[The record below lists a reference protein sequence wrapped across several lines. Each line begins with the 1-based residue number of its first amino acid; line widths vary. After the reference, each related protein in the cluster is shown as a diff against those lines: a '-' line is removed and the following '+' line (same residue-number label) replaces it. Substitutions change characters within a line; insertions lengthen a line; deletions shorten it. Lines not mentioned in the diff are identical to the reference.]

1 MEKFQKISSKI
12 IMGLSAVWL
21 VLTATHSISVGQS
34 YMFLGALGVYLGI
47 QNIIL
52 LNMAQKT
59 GELPRKI
66 AVLVEAHGHDR
77 GIKQYVIVNILIFI
91 IVGAIAMV
99 SGFNLL

>member
-12 IMGLSAVWL
+12 IMGLSVVWIL
-21 VLTATHSISVGQS
+21 LTATRSISVGQS

-66 AVLVEAHGHDR
+66 SLLVEAHGHDK
-77 GIKQYVIVNILIFI
+77 GIKQYVIVNILMYMI
-91 IVGAIAMV
+91 IGALAMIA
-99 SGFNLL
+99 GFSVL